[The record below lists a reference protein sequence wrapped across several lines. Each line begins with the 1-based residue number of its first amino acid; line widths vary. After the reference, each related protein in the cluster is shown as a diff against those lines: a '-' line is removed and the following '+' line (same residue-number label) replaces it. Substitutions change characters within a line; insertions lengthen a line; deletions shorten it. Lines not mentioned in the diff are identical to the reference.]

1 MGIDV
6 DLSESNVMKIRGG
19 AIRGGCTVKSYGD
32 HRMAMTLA
40 VAALL
45 SDEPI
50 TILGA
55 ECVSK
60 SYPQFFEDLER
71 LRDE

>member
-1 MGIDV
+1 
-6 DLSESNVMKIRGG
+6 MKIRGG
-19 AIRGGCTVKSYGD
+19 EIRGGVEVESYGD

-45 SDEPI
+45 SDKEI
-50 TILGA
+50 TIKGA

-60 SYPQFFEDLER
+60 SYPNFFEDLEM

>member
-1 MGIDV
+1 
-6 DLSESNVMKIRGG
+6 MKIRGG
-19 AIRGGCTVKSYGD
+19 KISGGVEVESHGD

-50 TILGA
+50 TIHGA

-60 SYPQFFEDLER
+60 SYPEFFEDLER